1 MSTPPKRHESTQI
14 EKFKQ
19 AAREVETDDREEA
32 FDAKLK
38 KIATASPGQGTP
50 TTKPR
55 QTATLSSRSK
65 RRTAD

>member
-1 MSTPPKRHESTQI
+1 VTKDKSQI
-14 EKFKQ
+14 DKFRE
-19 AAREVETDDREEA
+19 AARELRTDDREET

-38 KIATASPGQGTP
+38 KIATASSGQGTP

-65 RRTAD
+65 TRSAD